1 MERASKTVPLGEI
14 PVENGVVLTTFWH
27 HFDDAIFSCP
37 LEATGIDDRD
47 RGTEHRDYT
56 GKNRDPGRKKNY
68 ARAITQNNIDF
79 MELHRSRVF

>member
-27 HFDDAIFSCP
+27 HFDDAIVSCP

-47 RGTEHRDYT
+47 RGIVHRDPP
-56 GKNRDPGRKKNY
+56 GKNRDPGKKKNY
-68 ARAITQNNIDF
+68 APPQKGKF
-79 MELHRSRVF
+79 